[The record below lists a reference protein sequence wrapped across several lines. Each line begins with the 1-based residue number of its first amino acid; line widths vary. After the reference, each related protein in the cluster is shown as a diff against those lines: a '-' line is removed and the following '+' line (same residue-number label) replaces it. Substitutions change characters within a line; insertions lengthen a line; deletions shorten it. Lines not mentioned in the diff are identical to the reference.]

1 MKKLLHQNKILYW
14 LGCIHALLAIALLI
28 YYPFHKINVL
38 GINAVIKPIKF
49 ALSIW
54 ILSWSMAF
62 ILNYVN
68 DKRNV
73 KIYSGVAV
81 VCLGFEQVAI
91 TFQAMRGQLSH
102 FNKSDAF
109 GIILYSMMGIFILT
123 VTLWTAY
130 ITYIFIKQKEYKLH
144 STIVLSI
151 KFGLIYFVIFSLFGG
166 YMSGLQGH
174 TVGAVDGG
182 AGVPFLNWSTA
193 FGDLRVAHFFGM
205 HSLQLVP
212 LVGIVASKY
221 FGEKSSIRLVWIF
234 SMLYFVFIFIVTIQA
249 MYAMPFITLVK

>member
-1 MKKLLHQNKILYW
+1 
-14 LGCIHALLAIALLI
+14 LLA
-28 YYPFHKINVL
+28 YSPFNNVEVL

-62 ILNYVN
+62 ILNYVI

-73 KIYSGVAV
+73 KIYSWVAV

-91 TFQAMRGQLSH
+91 TFQAMRGQQSH
-102 FNKSDAF
+102 FNKTDVF

-130 ITYIFIKQKEYKLH
+130 ITYIFFKQKVYELH
-144 STIVLSI
+144 PTIVIGI
-151 KFGLIYFVIFSLFGG
+151 KFGLIYFIIFSLFGG
-166 YMSGLQGH
+166 YISGLQGH

-193 FGDLRVAHFFGM
+193 FGDLRIAHFFGM
-205 HSLQLVP
+205 HSLQLLP

-221 FGEKSSIRLVWIF
+221 FGEKSKQIVVLFSLLYLCFIIF
-234 SMLYFVFIFIVTIQA
+234 VMVQGLQGQAFI
-249 MYAMPFITLVK
+249 K

>member
-1 MKKLLHQNKILYW
+1 MIKNIKKNKIFFQLGLIHLYIA
-14 LGCIHALLAIALLI
+14 LGLLA
-28 YYPFHKINVL
+28 YSPFNNVEVL

-49 ALSIW
+49 ALSIC

-62 ILNYVN
+62 ILNYVI

-73 KIYSGVAV
+73 KIYSWVAV

-91 TFQAMRGQLSH
+91 TFQAMRGQQSH
-102 FNKSDAF
+102 FNKTDAF

-166 YMSGLQGH
+166 YISGLQGH

-205 HSLQLVP
+205 HSLQLLP
-212 LVGIVASKY
+212 LVGIVVNKY
-221 FGEKSSIRLVWIF
+221 FGEKSKQIVVLFSLLYLCFIIF
-234 SMLYFVFIFIVTIQA
+234 VMVQGLQGQAFI
-249 MYAMPFITLVK
+249 K